1 MSRSCE
7 ISLLLG
13 FTVADPHPRMD
24 LNASILGT
32 LNEQQRQAVQ
42 FDSAGALQVIA
53 GPGTGKTKVL
63 VARVAYLLLHEGM
76 QPRNIIVTTFTN
88 KAAKEMT
95 DRLAQLLQGT
105 HIRINDLIIGTFH
118 SVCLRILSRFG
129 SHIGLEGGWRIAEEK
144 EVDAILTGIVNDLP
158 DQIRDYATSFS
169 RVINL
174 CRPTRNGD
182 GWAVH
187 PQLVKREIS
196 KLKSSALLP
205 EEYQQESTH
214 DEALAFCYARYQA
227 GLQQINVLD
236 FDDLLMYTFR
246 LLCKERCLP
255 DVKHVFVDEFQDTNS
270 IQMDLMFMLARGDHH
285 LSRGIT
291 VVGDPDQSI
300 YAFRNALAYN
310 FQQMSTKCPI
320 PCSQV
325 VLVEN
330 YRSSQKILDTSE
342 TLIKQQQHGRQQ
354 RLPLRAQ
361 FDCEFPPVYTNF
373 PVGFMQGPSIAREI
387 LYLKALPGLFSYN
400 DFAILVRQRRQIKSI
415 ETALIEHRI
424 PYNIIKGHA
433 FWELKEITSML
444 NLLRCVYTDNPPNA
458 IVQCLLYPAR
468 GIGQTSGT
476 KIKQALEKSPNGME
490 VLQDIYEGK
499 LQLNITSKGKSVIKE
514 FIDMIKV
521 CKELFKQPKTSAL
534 TDIFDTLYQMS
545 GMEYEYL
552 YQDGKDKKGKSG
564 SGESESRD
572 SEPNL
577 ENTRHKN
584 IQILKNYFLEEK
596 QMEELPEE
604 KPKVTDNDSESVQE
618 HIRIFF
624 NSLSLYTQDSIA
636 DKAKNKISPNGAVT
650 ISTIHGSKG
659 LEWPIV
665 IIPGVVDGI
674 IPCVFQSDNKDDDD
688 SESETDDGTGKDNGK
703 PAKGTKKGS
712 SAEESLDEERRMFFV
727 AQTRAKI
734 LLYMSSV
741 AESNNPMHGGPSRF
755 LTPEVLRTLV
765 DEQRALASVQNIK
778 DLYQSLNKDSALAEQ
793 NGFSFKTL
801 VDDYTKFIED
811 RRESMFW
818 AGKQV
823 RNLAALDITRNNVSM
838 SNPRA
843 AFTTAAAAMKSPS
856 FEKQYAPS
864 YSPVRNNAKLEL
876 SPVKTFAPKSNIR
889 RSPSPPRQFAPR
901 AKVEESP
908 TKPTRPLRLSNN
920 IQIPPSYAPKAPPY
934 TRESS
939 NSKFLQDDNTQ
950 TRDRIGTQSSK
961 NKGRIVAKPINLSAP
976 AINLT
981 STKPKKPTA
990 TKMEDT
996 TAAEILHDPTDLMVD
1011 NRPIIA
1017 SAKTLADAIRQK
1029 NQKQKPKGKENKANG
1044 VSSQNSKGKVRKIS
1058 GVSSQKPKSKTN
1070 KASNTSS
1077 QNSKDKPNKANQAS
1091 SQKKNSAPA
1100 SQRRGKTKKT
1110 NSESSQKATSTTSQR
1125 KRAKKES
1132 PSSEVTNVKRES
1144 PFTQSIAVKSEPSSS
1159 RGSNVTN
1166 EAEQKTTQPVKK
1178 ESSSMQFDIFS
1189 QLSRAK
1195 KKSRINNDEII
1206 IIDD

>member
-1 MSRSCE
+1 
-7 ISLLLG
+7 
-13 FTVADPHPRMD
+13 MD
-24 LNASILGT
+24 LNTRILGT
-32 LNEQQRQAVQ
+32 LNEQQREAVQ

-63 VARVAYLLLHEGM
+63 VARVAYMLLHEKM
-76 QPRNIIVTTFTN
+76 EPRNIIVTTFTN

-95 DRLAQLLQGT
+95 DRLKQLLEGT

-129 SHIGLEGGWRIAEEK
+129 SRIGLDAGWRIAEEK
-144 EVDAILTGIVNDLP
+144 EVDTIIAGIVDSLP

-196 KLKSSALLP
+196 KLKANALLP

-270 IQMDLMFMLARGDHH
+270 IQMDLMFMLARGNHH

-310 FQQMSTKCPI
+310 FQQMSTKCPL

-342 TLIKQQQHGRQQ
+342 TLIKQQQHGRHQ

-373 PVGFMQGPSIAREI
+373 PVGFMQGPSLAREI

-444 NLLRCVYTDNPPNA
+444 NLLRCVYSNNQTNS

-476 KIKQALEKSPNGME
+476 KIKQVLEKSDSDAFETLGE
-490 VLQDIYEGK
+490 ICEGK
-499 LQLNITSKGKSVIKE
+499 YQLNITAKGKSVIKE

-521 CKELFKQPKTSAL
+521 CKELFQQPKTSAL

-552 YQDGKDKKGKSG
+552 YQDGRDKKGKNNSNADNG
-564 SGESESRD
+564 IA
-572 SEPNL
+572 EPNL

-584 IQILKNYFLEEK
+584 VQILKNYFLEEK
-596 QMEELPEE
+596 EAEGLPDAKSKATE
-604 KPKVTDNDSESVQE
+604 NDSESVQE
-618 HIRIFF
+618 HVRTFF
-624 NSLSLYTQDSIA
+624 NSLSLYTQDNIA
-636 DKAKNKISPNGAVT
+636 DKAKGNIHPNGAVT

-665 IIPGVVDGI
+665 MIPGVIDGI

-688 SESETDDGTGKDNGK
+688 SESETDDGTNKDKGKSSTD
-703 PAKGTKKGS
+703 PKKGS

-734 LLYMSSV
+734 LLYLSSV
-741 AESNNPMHGGPSRF
+741 EESNNPMHGGPSRF
-755 LTPEVLRTLV
+755 LTPEVLKTLV
-765 DEQRALASVQNIK
+765 DEQKALESVKNIK
-778 DLYQSLNKDSALAEQ
+778 DLYRDLNKDPESAQQ

-801 VDDYTKFIED
+801 VDDYAKFIED
-811 RRESMFW
+811 RRELMYW

-823 RNLAALDITRNNVSM
+823 RNLAGLDITRNNISM
-838 SNPRA
+838 SNPLS

-856 FEKQYAPS
+856 FEKQYAPT
-864 YSPVRNNAKLEL
+864 YSPVRKSANLQL
-876 SPVKTFAPKSNIR
+876 SPVKTFAPQNNIR

-901 AKVEESP
+901 DRAPDSP
-908 TKPTRPLRLSNN
+908 TKQAKPLRLSTN

-939 NSKFLQDDNTQ
+939 NSKFLQGTNTQ
-950 TRDRIGTQSSK
+950 TQARDRIGNQSSK
-961 NKGRIVAKPINLSAP
+961 NKKRIVSKPINLSTQPAERVATIHKKREAP
-976 AINLT
+976 
-981 STKPKKPTA
+981 
-990 TKMEDT
+990 KMEDT
-996 TAAEILHDPTDLMVD
+996 TAAEILHDPTDLTVD

-1017 SAKTLADAIRQK
+1017 SAKTLADAIK
-1029 NQKQKPKGKENKANG
+1029 KKAAKK
-1044 VSSQNSKGKVRKIS
+1044 SSKGKVN
-1058 GVSSQKPKSKTN
+1058 KTN
-1070 KASNTSS
+1070 
-1077 QNSKDKPNKANQAS
+1077 
-1091 SQKKNSAPA
+1091 
-1100 SQRRGKTKKT
+1100 TKL
-1110 NSESSQKATSTTSQR
+1110 SQKAAPRSSQR
-1125 KRAKKES
+1125 KS
-1132 PSSEVTNVKRES
+1132 
-1144 PFTQSIAVKSEPSSS
+1144 
-1159 RGSNVTN
+1159 
-1166 EAEQKTTQPVKK
+1166 VKK
-1178 ESSSMQFDIFS
+1178 ESDQKVTAPVKSETPSSQFDIFS
-1189 QLSRAK
+1189 QLTRAK
-1195 KKSRINNDEII
+1195 KKSKINKDEII